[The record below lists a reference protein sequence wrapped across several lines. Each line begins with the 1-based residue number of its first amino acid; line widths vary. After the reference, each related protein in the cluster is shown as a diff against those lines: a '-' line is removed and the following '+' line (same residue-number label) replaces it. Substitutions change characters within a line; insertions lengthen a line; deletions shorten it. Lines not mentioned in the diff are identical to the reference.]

1 MSRTLIYHTQLQI
14 EGQAT
19 VKTSSTSDV
28 SVELSSIS
36 KSGLLLKCNK
46 QNLETLLPKQ
56 PSLAP
61 KQTVATEAAFGLP
74 EVGKVSAECEIVS
87 VRRLS
92 RDTFELQLNF
102 SNPEQRSINAVEH
115 FVERKLRSQPCALE
129 KEARKISVIHR
140 KSAEHGSSEDVQE
153 VA

>member
-14 EGQAT
+14 DGQAT
-19 VKTSSTSDV
+19 VTSRPKTEISM
-28 SVELSSIS
+28 ELSSIS

-46 QNLETLLPKQ
+46 QSLETLLPKQ

-61 KQTVATEAAFGLP
+61 KQTVATEVAFGLP
-74 EVGKVSAECEIVS
+74 EVGKVDAACEIVS

-102 SNPEQRSINAVEH
+102 SNPEQRAITAVEH

-129 KEARKISVIHR
+129 KEARKISVIH
-140 KSAEHGSSEDVQE
+140 KKAFEQSENVQE